1 MYQILTVDDGDIL
14 TLGLN
19 PPLCRDG
26 VGDGLTVVEQK
37 AAEKKKEKNDTFH
50 KTSKKSKLELKV
62 T

>member
-1 MYQILTVDDGDIL
+1 MTVDEGDIL

-37 AAEKKKEKNDTFH
+37 AAEKKKEKMIH
-50 KTSKKSKLELKV
+50 V
-62 T
+62 TKQAINLNLN

>member
-1 MYQILTVDDGDIL
+1 VL

-37 AAEKKKEKNDTFH
+37 AAEKKKKKMIHVPKKSN
-50 KTSKKSKLELKV
+50 KSKLESKV

>member
-37 AAEKKKEKNDTFH
+37 AAEKKKEKMIHFTKQAKN
-50 KTSKKSKLELKV
+50 LNLN
-62 T
+62 